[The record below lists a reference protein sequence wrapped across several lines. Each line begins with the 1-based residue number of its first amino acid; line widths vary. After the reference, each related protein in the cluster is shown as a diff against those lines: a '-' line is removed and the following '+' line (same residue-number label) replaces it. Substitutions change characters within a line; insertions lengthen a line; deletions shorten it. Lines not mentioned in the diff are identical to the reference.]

1 LNLKQYAVVLG
12 MSWLPLAALA
22 AGDYPVKPIR
32 VIVPYAP
39 GGSDLYIRPLQERLQ
54 EQLGQPIVVENVGGA
69 GGVVGSSRVSSSK
82 PDGYTVLFAGSGAII
97 TAPKVTG
104 ATYTWR
110 DFAPVANVISIP
122 FTLVARSNTPIKN
135 FDDFLAQA
143 KANPGKLTYASPGH
157 GTSTQMAADA
167 MAAAAA
173 IKIEEVPYQGGGP
186 AVTALLSGIVDTAL
200 ATPSIVMSQ
209 VKAGKLVTLAVTGDQ
224 RFAPS
229 SEVPTMREKG
239 VDVAVVSRYGFYMPR
254 DTPPEIVKKFADAV
268 ESAVKDK
275 HYADLMRESYNE
287 IEFLAPADYEKAMQ
301 EEDNYF
307 TTLMQKMGMKIK

>member
-1 LNLKQYAVVLG
+1 MNLKRYAVALG
-12 MSWLPLAALA
+12 ISWLPLAALA

-54 EQLGQPIVVENVGGA
+54 EQLGQPVVVENVGGA
-69 GGVVGSSRVSSSK
+69 GGVVGSSRVASSK

-122 FTLVARSNTPIKN
+122 FTLVARSNTPIKS
-135 FDDFLAQA
+135 FEDFLAQA
-143 KANPGKLTYASPGH
+143 KAKPGKLTYASPGH

-173 IKIEEVPYQGGGP
+173 ISIEEVPYQGGGP
-186 AVTALLSGIVDTAL
+186 AVTALLSGVVDTAL

-209 VKAGKLVTLAVTGDQ
+209 VSAGKLVALAVTGDQ

-254 DTPPEIVKKFADAV
+254 ATPPEIVRKFADAV

-275 HYADLMRESYNE
+275 HYVDLMRESYNE
-287 IEFLAPADYEKAMQ
+287 IEFLAPADYEHAMQ
-301 EEDNYF
+301 EEDTYF